1 MEHLKQTISEIE
13 KLVEFEFAKDTP
25 YYAKGEVIEVTPETA
40 KDFEK
45 RGFGKTKK

>member
-1 MEHLKQTISEIE
+1 MEHLKQVVSEIE
-13 KLVEFEFAKDTP
+13 KLVEFEFTVDTP
-25 YYAKGEVIEVTPETA
+25 YYAKGEKIEVTPETA